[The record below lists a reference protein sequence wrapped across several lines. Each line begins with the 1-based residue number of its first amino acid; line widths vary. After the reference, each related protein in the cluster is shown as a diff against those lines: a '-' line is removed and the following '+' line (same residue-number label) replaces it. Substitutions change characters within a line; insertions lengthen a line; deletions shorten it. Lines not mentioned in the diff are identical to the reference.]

1 MMRELLLIVVSV
13 VMGLGVVGQ
22 TVPDKTSYDFGELYG
37 HSDRFVDIY
46 FKNTG
51 EKNAFF
57 LRLDKLP
64 EVTYRISGS
73 TFAPDSSIAIRF
85 QVNPKKKGRFT
96 YAIPVYFSNLN
107 EPITVKLKGEVV
119 DLPPT
124 TDMAA
129 FQNCPDFTQNP
140 GDGNP
145 LDFTLTVVTVE
156 KGSGK
161 VLSKSDVALLQNGQ
175 VIGQW
180 KTDRNGKIVKR
191 VPLGYSYFYGAHD
204 GYVPA
209 ELGAYINFRRNY
221 IVLELEKRE
230 EDLLVVEQDIQEE
243 EPQKEIVIEIEE
255 EPENE
260 EIVIIEEPDIPQEEI
275 TFEPEEEI
283 VTEVPG
289 LGDIPLDNFDP
300 TYFKPNNLVF
310 VLDVSTSM
318 RAGDRFELLKY
329 ALYQLMDYIRPEDKI
344 ALVTYGSDARVVLPT
359 TKGSNKDRMKKEV
372 EDLKASGFTAGG
384 KGIKLGYSL
393 AKKGF
398 IQNGNNQ
405 VFVITDG
412 AFNRDSEDYER
423 YVKRY
428 TKEGYKL
435 SVVGIKNAP
444 KDESKMREVAELGNG
459 RYVPVFKLSDA
470 QWNLIH
476 EIREASFKG
485 Q

>member
-1 MMRELLLIVVSV
+1 
-13 VMGLGVVGQ
+13 
-22 TVPDKTSYDFGELYG
+22 
-37 HSDRFVDIY
+37 
-46 FKNTG
+46 
-51 EKNAFF
+51 
-57 LRLDKLP
+57 
-64 EVTYRISGS
+64 
-73 TFAPDSSIAIRF
+73 
-85 QVNPKKKGRFT
+85 
-96 YAIPVYFSNLN
+96 
-107 EPITVKLKGEVV
+107 
-119 DLPPT
+119 
-124 TDMAA
+124 
-129 FQNCPDFTQNP
+129 
-140 GDGNP
+140 
-145 LDFTLTVVTVE
+145 
-156 KGSGK
+156 
-161 VLSKSDVALLQNGQ
+161 
-175 VIGQW
+175 
-180 KTDRNGKIVKR
+180 
-191 VPLGYSYFYGAHD
+191 
-204 GYVPA
+204 
-209 ELGAYINFRRNY
+209 
-221 IVLELEKRE
+221 
-230 EDLLVVEQDIQEE
+230 
-243 EPQKEIVIEIEE
+243 
-255 EPENE
+255 
-260 EIVIIEEPDIPQEEI
+260 
-275 TFEPEEEI
+275 
-283 VTEVPG
+283 
-289 LGDIPLDNFDP
+289 
-300 TYFKPNNLVF
+300 
-310 VLDVSTSM
+310 
-318 RAGDRFELLKY
+318 
-329 ALYQLMDYIRPEDKI
+329 YQLMDYIRPEDKI